1 MTLKL
6 GLTTAVVVSSRD
18 AARVAYEKHDQRHAA
33 RAVPDAFRG
42 NGYTERS
49 VLFSPSSDP
58 QWKHLRG
65 INATHIF
72 SPKSLAA
79 VHAIRER
86 KVREIVAYFR
96 AHAGEE
102 MVFGDVLHN
111 GILNLMSSCFFSV
124 DMADVGSESALGL
137 QHLIEGIVELV
148 SKPNV
153 SDFFPFLRQLDLQGL
168 RRQTGRSLDRAFSIL
183 DGIIERRLD
192 DSRDNPAGK
201 QGDFLDA
208 LIELFDAGK
217 LQRYHLTYL
226 LFDVFAAGADTMS
239 LTLTWV
245 MAELLH
251 NPSVMAKARAELM
264 DVLGSKEAV
273 EEPDTAR
280 LPYLLAVVKEAMR
293 LHPVGPLLLPHCAVE
308 EGAKRGGLST
318 GPSASWTASSNAG
331 WTTAVTTRPA
341 SRETSSMHST
351 AYFVARYP

>member
-208 LIELFDAGK
+208 LNRLFCSQIS
-217 LQRYHLTYL
+217 LSPNVFTTL
-226 LFDVFAAGADTMS
+226 LNLPMRRRFRLVLLLSRASKSRLKSPNRIQGSCCCWQAKSSCKKDS
-239 LTLTWV
+239 L
-245 MAELLH
+245 AE
-251 NPSVMAKARAELM
+251 S
-264 DVLGSKEAV
+264 S
-273 EEPDTAR
+273 
-280 LPYLLAVVKEAMR
+280 
-293 LHPVGPLLLPHCAVE
+293 VGPYTTVIWKLV
-308 EGAKRGGLST
+308 LST
-318 GPSASWTASSNAG
+318 KVVTNAE
-331 WTTAVTTRPA
+331 A
-341 SRETSSMHST
+341 E
-351 AYFVARYP
+351 